1 MHYLCNK
8 GLSGAPN
15 KLMDSIRKSTPAET
29 NKQVDFCV
37 AIANRVF
44 DLMNEKGIKQR
55 DLAKLLGKTETEVSR
70 RLSGTHNLTIATIAK
85 MAVVLDEIPTFLFIH
100 IREECV
106 PSLRV
111 VGVIYRQWR
120 IEPVAAMIDVV
131 NDYAAL

>member
-1 MHYLCNK
+1 MFYSNLYMHYLCNK

-70 RLSGTHNLTIATIAK
+70 WLSGTHNLTIATIAK
-85 MAVVLDEIPTFLFIH
+85 MAVVLDDDIITTTRRNKPYPLPKYK
-100 IREECV
+100 EEEA
-106 PSLRV
+106 L
-111 VGVIYRQWR
+111 
-120 IEPVAAMIDVV
+120 VAEK
-131 NDYAAL
+131 